1 MSVRTRDIRERAA
14 RLIEERGW
22 HQGSWKGS
30 DGSLC
35 LEAALWIAAGV
46 RDPEKL
52 HDQWPPIVRETLP
65 VGVKLIKA
73 DDGYAMTSVPC
84 TGQIS
89 QTGVG
94 DTPREAAYR
103 LLIEVSRG

>member
-1 MSVRTRDIRERAA
+1 MNVRTRDIRERAA

-22 HQGSWKGS
+22 HQGNWKGS

-52 HDQWPPIVRETLP
+52 HDQWPPIVREIDAE
-65 VGVKLIKA
+65 IKQELGLA
-73 DDGYAMTSVPC
+73 GPNFPPERSLAPWNDAPKRTKEEVLAALRGP
-84 TGQIS
+84 
-89 QTGVG
+89 
-94 DTPREAAYR
+94 EAQP
-103 LLIEVSRG
+103 